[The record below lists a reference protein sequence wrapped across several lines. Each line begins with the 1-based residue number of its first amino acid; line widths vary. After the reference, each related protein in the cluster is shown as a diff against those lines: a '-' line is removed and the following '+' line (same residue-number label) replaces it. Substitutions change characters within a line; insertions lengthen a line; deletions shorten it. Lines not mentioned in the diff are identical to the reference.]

1 MKHFTAALKEKK
13 LLYNFFKR
21 FFLWK
26 KIQYDDKILF
36 QKQVH
41 SEYCTCKDW
50 SRMRLDGTRRNLST
64 YLFVAG
70 LIQIFLLLRLKI
82 QENQILLRNG
92 RLCIKKVFL
101 RFLIL
106 GPAKIFLKNTFLY
119 LYAYKEFVYERSRNS
134 FLSSITEN
142 VLTDRKQFLTFFT
155 IFYLSEMQKN
165 GKE

>member
-1 MKHFTAALKEKK
+1 
-13 LLYNFFKR
+13 
-21 FFLWK
+21 
-26 KIQYDDKILF
+26 
-36 QKQVH
+36 
-41 SEYCTCKDW
+41 
-50 SRMRLDGTRRNLST
+50 MRLDGTRRNLST

-142 VLTDRKQFLTFFT
+142 VLTVRKQFLTFFT

>member
-1 MKHFTAALKEKK
+1 MGCFFRLEDKRILLFCDKKRSVWHDITDQYNLCLIIFKDDSRMKHFTAALKEKK

-101 RFLIL
+101 LFLIL
-106 GPAKIFLKNTFLY
+106 GPTKIFF
-119 LYAYKEFVYERSRNS
+119 
-134 FLSSITEN
+134 
-142 VLTDRKQFLTFFT
+142 
-155 IFYLSEMQKN
+155 
-165 GKE
+165 